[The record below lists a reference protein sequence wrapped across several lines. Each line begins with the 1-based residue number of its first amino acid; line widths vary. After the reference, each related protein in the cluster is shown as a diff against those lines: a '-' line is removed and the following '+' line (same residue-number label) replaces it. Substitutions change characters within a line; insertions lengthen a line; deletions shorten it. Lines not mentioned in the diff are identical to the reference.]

1 MTENL
6 NTPGVVQDI
15 IGHILKRAD
24 DIMFENFDKLHRRG
38 IHDNEVITA
47 LRELGETSLADRYI
61 EWGELIDPDGEPGP
75 EDTPDVVPD
84 PITAPSYQTLLEQTA
99 RTETFRG

>member
-1 MTENL
+1 MSANT
-6 NTPGVVQDI
+6 NTPEIVQDI

-38 IHDNEVITA
+38 IHDNDVLEA
-47 LRELGETSLADRYI
+47 LRELGENGLAERYI
-61 EWGELIDPDGEPGP
+61 EWGDLIDPDGEPGP

-84 PITAPSYQTLLEQTA
+84 PITADSYKVLREQTA
-99 RTETFRG
+99 RTETF